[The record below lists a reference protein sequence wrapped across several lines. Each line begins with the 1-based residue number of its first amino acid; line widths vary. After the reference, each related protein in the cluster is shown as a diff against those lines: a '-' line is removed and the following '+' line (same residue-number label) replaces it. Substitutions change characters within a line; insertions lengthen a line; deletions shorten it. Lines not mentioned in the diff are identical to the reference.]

1 MAGVI
6 KNKISDMLVVSW
18 ESLAIAIDNWIT
30 GIVENEELKTN
41 RVIRI
46 NLREI
51 AERHLP
57 FVDKIDEL
65 KMAVSA
71 LNMQDEAAKQ
81 SFLDG
86 LDEIAQKGIELRE
99 GVHDVEL
106 LIKNSGLTKEEKEKI
121 TKALRTCETTMKD
134 YYCSKIQPYTYKK
147 FMAVIRRAHVEAD
160 ISIIEQQNGSF
171 VVFYPAQHIDLIDRA
186 LEYATISYQSY
197 PSPDAVERAAYMGAA
212 DTSQATVLTFDN
224 LSAELAERA
233 VEDAHRYGYVNF
245 AKAEMPGTDPKKY
258 QIMCDGGST
267 PDEKTRNYR
276 EAIEIITKS
285 AIAISGPAYEAN
297 NKKMRFMAN
306 EFDRMDEGVKS
317 GSGYVFSVRQMKH
330 MYENNTSE
338 IKEDAVIDSRNFVRF
353 TKDEHSGRGQFYTQN
368 KGVITTTVYESE
380 TDRYDKLLYHT
391 VNAGLGDKIYIS
403 DERMDEL
410 KHLASSIANGIS
422 SRDSNWIPSIGAD
435 FPKSKLME
443 LSIKARGDAINH
455 IKDREAHA
463 ADVNAAY
470 NYEAVSN
477 ALALSGKM
485 RVEDLTAD
493 DILYGVISEEIE
505 QKHTFKMKEQ
515 TNGIPLK
522 IAKEAENAINRM
534 VAWNIDSSREETAID
549 IPENKLR
556 TEHKSLQED
565 FSIGPAKIVNMINR
579 IDPQAFIDH
588 ELTVADADQMDQ
600 SGNIIPSDRL
610 TISKVKSDDRFLDQ
624 YFKETSNRAKS
635 LLTDIRVH
643 MVEAREPLE
652 CHDIDTRYTK
662 LVHMTREDLLNTLAP
677 IENSESDLEHNENTH
692 DVQTKEKDREKIR

>member
-588 ELTVADADQMDQ
+588 ELTVADADQMDP
-600 SGNIIPSDRL
+600 SGNMIPSDRL

-624 YFKETSNRAKS
+624 YYKETSDRAKS
-635 LLTDIRVH
+635 LLTDVRVH

-677 IENSESDLEHNENTH
+677 IENSESDLEHNGNNH